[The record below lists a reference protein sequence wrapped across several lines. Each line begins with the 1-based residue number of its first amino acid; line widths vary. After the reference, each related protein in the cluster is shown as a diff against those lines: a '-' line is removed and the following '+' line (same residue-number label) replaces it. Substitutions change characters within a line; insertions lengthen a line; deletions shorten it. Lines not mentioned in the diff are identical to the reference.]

1 MEKTRLELV
10 TAAKELNNLFGL
22 DPEID
27 TGKAISIEELEDS
40 LLKASKL
47 AEPDDEISEKTLEIL
62 ELLTKRKEGNSSAK
76 KGGNTKKSVPAK
88 KETPPT
94 KKEFPPVSVQ
104 QGEEETP
111 PIIQKEK
118 KEKKEKK
125 EPASTNPVKITKKRI
140 IEEMINSQKG
150 ATIEQMA
157 QAIVDKKID
166 PDFKKNCLIVKLW
179 LGKMGFGV
187 KKQDIEKN
195 PIFKK

>member
-1 MEKTRLELV
+1 MKKTKLELV
-10 TAAKELNNLFGL
+10 AAAKELNELFGL
-22 DPEID
+22 SPEIE
-27 TGKAISIEELEDS
+27 TGEAVSIEELEKS
-40 LLKASKL
+40 LLKAGKL

-62 ELLTKRKEGNSSAK
+62 ELLTKQKEQNQLTK
-76 KGGNTKKSVPAK
+76 KEVNTKKSAPGKV
-88 KETPPT
+88 
-94 KKEFPPVSVQ
+94 
-104 QGEEETP
+104 
-111 PIIQKEK
+111 
-118 KEKKEKK
+118 K
-125 EPASTNPVKITKKRI
+125 EPTPGKVKEPTSTNTGKITKKRV

-166 PDFKKNCLIVKLW
+166 ANFKKNCLVVKLW